1 MTSKTEKQTF
11 CRVCEP
17 SCGLIATLEEGAITA
32 LKPDRDHPVTRGF
45 ACHKGLSVLHIHQ
58 DPERL
63 NWPLVRQGAALKQT
77 SWQEAAVAVGD
88 KIKALQAA
96 YGDQAIGVYTG
107 NPLAFNSTAGP
118 AIGSFVSAIGSRRNF
133 SSGTQDCS
141 NKFAASEAVFGSSTI
156 HPIPDIAHTDFLL
169 ILGANPRVSHMSFVS
184 IADPI
189 AELRAAKQR
198 GARLVFVDPRLN
210 ESVSGLGELLQIKPD
225 TDTYLLAAM
234 VHYCFSHGLID
245 TAVTARYA
253 EGLDFLEAFAA
264 DYSAQKVASVVGLT
278 VDAIEKIAS
287 EFAAADRAA
296 VYMSTGVNMGRQGA
310 LAYWLLYMLSFIT
323 GNLGRQGGNKYAQG
337 FYPALYYP
345 HNVHFLWA
353 ASTMEGRSKLS
364 IDSALK
370 VSKYVRVEQIK
381 QIPFLEFFHTIPL
394 LSYVRFA
401 KWDKVFSYERP
412 DDDFKFSNSIFNYA
426 LSVAH
431 AANGNLLEA
440 NRFQSMILN
449 DIESEE
455 VNAMVMAGH
464 PTKSL
469 MKIASLLAS
478 GSIDMYSSKYSEA
491 IASFKEAVTI
501 QDTLPYT
508 EPPFWYYPT
517 RQTLGHALLM
527 NKSFEE
533 AALVFER
540 DLKDYPRNGW
550 SYFGLHVAENELNN
564 QEESIEALNKFKEIW
579 GRADISINSSIVY

>member
-1 MTSKTEKQTF
+1 MKLKNLLPILFVVYSCSQDSSIDRNDLIEKAGAPLLNGLGSHSFTISSKVEGVQEYF
-11 CRVCEP
+11 NQ
-17 SCGLIATLEEGAITA
+17 GLIMAFAFNHAESIRSFKAAQKLDPNCAICFWGEALALGPNINVTSDGKAIMSPQDRLDAFERTNKAIALIEFASPKEKDFILTLKSRYNGDVNSSRVPLDIAYAEAMEA
-32 LKPDRDHPVTRGF
+32 LSSKYSDDT
-45 ACHKGLSVLHIHQ
+45 
-58 DPERL
+58 D
-63 NWPLVRQGAALKQT
+63 AASLYA
-77 SWQEAAVAVGD
+77 EALMNTMPWNYWAED
-88 KIKALQAA
+88 
-96 YGDQAIGVYTG
+96 G
-107 NPLAFNSTAGP
+107 NP
-118 AIGSFVSAIGSRRNF
+118 
-133 SSGTQDCS
+133 
-141 NKFAASEAVFGSSTI
+141 
-156 HPIPDIAHTDFLL
+156 
-169 ILGANPRVSHMSFVS
+169 
-184 IADPI
+184 
-189 AELRAAKQR
+189 
-198 GARLVFVDPRLN
+198 
-210 ESVSGLGELLQIKPD
+210 KPD
-225 TDTYLLAAM
+225 TIKVINTIESVLDKDPNHPLAI
-234 VHYCFSHGLID
+234 HLYIH
-245 TAVTARYA
+245 AVEASSNPGRA
-253 EGLDFLEAFAA
+253 EE
-264 DYSAQKVASVVGLT
+264 
-278 VDAIEKIAS
+278 
-287 EFAAADRAA
+287 AADRLADLVPGAGHLVHMPSHIYWRVGRYEDASLANIAA
-296 VYMSTGVNMGRQGA
+296 AKVDEEYIAQCN
-310 LAYWLLYMLSFIT
+310 
-323 GNLGRQGGNKYAQG
+323 AQG

-353 ASTMEGRSKLS
+353 ASTMEGMSELS
-364 IDSALK
+364 IESAIK
-370 VSKYVRVEQIK
+370 VSNYVSPEQIRN
-381 QIPFLEFFHTIPL
+381 IPFLEFFHTIPL

-431 AANGNLLEA
+431 AANGNSLEA

-491 IASFKEAVTI
+491 ITSFEEAVTI

-527 NKSFEE
+527 NNSFEE

-550 SYFGLHVAENELNN
+550 SYFGLHVAQNELNN